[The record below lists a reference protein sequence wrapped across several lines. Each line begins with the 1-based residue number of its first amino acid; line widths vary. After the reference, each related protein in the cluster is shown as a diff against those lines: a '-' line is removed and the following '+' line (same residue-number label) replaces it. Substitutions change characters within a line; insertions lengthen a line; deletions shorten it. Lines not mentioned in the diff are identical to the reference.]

1 MNTLTQSIWLV
12 VFVIVSMAAH
22 SATPPPGDNC
32 LTPKEADLAKR
43 INNYRQANHRNV
55 LPISKSLTITARA
68 HVWDSVTHT
77 PWGGSCNLHS
87 WSNNAAPG
95 FSWTGMCYTS
105 DHSQASHMWNK
116 PDQITNGVYSSHGYE
131 ISAWTSAT
139 MSSEQ
144 AFNLWRT
151 SSGHDAVMRN
161 TGGWSNITF
170 NAMGIG
176 IDDGYAHV
184 WFGRSSD
191 PQGTLSACDGSG
203 SNPGSGDNGTDPDSP
218 MYIFSSNFE

>member
-1 MNTLTQSIWLV
+1 MKALYPLTSLLFIMLCSTSSQ
-12 VFVIVSMAAH
+12 AAV
-22 SATPPPGDNC
+22 PPPGGNC
-32 LTPKEADLAKR
+32 LTAKEADLAKR
-43 INNYRQANHRNV
+43 INDYRQANGRSV
-55 LPISKSLTITARA
+55 LPISKSLTTTARA

-87 WSNNAAPG
+87 WSNNTAPG

-105 DHSQASHMWNK
+105 DHAQASHMWNK
-116 PDQITNGVYSSHGYE
+116 PKQITNNVYSGSGYE

-151 SSGHDAVMRN
+151 SPGHDAVMRN
-161 TGGWSNITF
+161 TGGWSGITF

-184 WFGRSSD
+184 WFGQPTD
-191 PQGTLSACDGSG
+191 PQGTLAACGSG
-203 SNPGSGDNGTDPDSP
+203 SGSGDNGTDPSSP